1 MTNMKLTNTSIETLA
16 PSGAGASSAINKAGK
31 DSRAAAA
38 SAANSD
44 SVKLSSASQ
53 LLNLAK
59 ASAPDRSAKLA
70 SIAALV
76 RTGQYSTDTTSVS
89 HAVVEGHIQ

>member
-1 MTNMKLTNTSIETLA
+1 MRLTNTSIETLA
-16 PSGAGASSAINKAGK
+16 PSGAGTPGSVASTGK

-38 SAANSD
+38 TANSAD

-53 LLNLAK
+53 LINLAK
-59 ASAPDRSAKLA
+59 AAAPDRSAKLA

-76 RTGQYSTDTTSVS
+76 KSGQYSTDTTSVS
-89 HAVVEGHIQ
+89 HAVVEGHLK